1 MVKIRYFKMV
11 PKVQPM
17 CFLACPT
24 YDKQPTIEKT
34 GLSHQ
39 VLSQGR
45 CNLKKKPPKFSPA
58 ETDPSDVSLQESCG
72 NLSCQTPLLLMAFP
86 SVLFPPRFNL
96 CRNLSSM
103 RNALTNTVRWL
114 GLTFCFYPYG
124 KPDPK
129 ISVFLRLA

>member
-1 MVKIRYFKMV
+1 MMGTLVH
-11 PKVQPM
+11 VQLYTFSYRKAPQHM
-17 CFLACPT
+17 INNRQLK
-24 YDKQPTIEKT
+24 KQGYLTRFCHKDAVI
-34 GLSHQ
+34 Q
-39 VLSQGR
+39 
-45 CNLKKKPPKFSPA
+45 KKKPPKFSPA

-103 RNALTNTVRWL
+103 RNALTNTVGWL

>member
-1 MVKIRYFKMV
+1 MMGTLVH
-11 PKVQPM
+11 VQLYTFSYRKAPQHM
-17 CFLACPT
+17 INNRQLK
-24 YDKQPTIEKT
+24 KQGYLTRFCHKDAVI
-34 GLSHQ
+34 Q
-39 VLSQGR
+39 
-45 CNLKKKPPKFSPA
+45 KKPPKFSPA

-103 RNALTNTVRWL
+103 RNALTNTVGWL
-114 GLTFCFYPYG
+114 GLTFCFYPNG

>member
-1 MVKIRYFKMV
+1 MMGTLVH
-11 PKVQPM
+11 VQLYTFSYSKAPQHM
-17 CFLACPT
+17 INNRQLK
-24 YDKQPTIEKT
+24 KQGYLTRFCHKDAVI
-34 GLSHQ
+34 Q
-39 VLSQGR
+39 
-45 CNLKKKPPKFSPA
+45 KKKPPKFSPA

-103 RNALTNTVRWL
+103 RNALTNTVGWL